1 MVRPRSRAAR
11 LVQRPTAGACLA
23 YSAGTAACT
32 CAGACST
39 CGGFSF
45 GSCADVVAGTSAAA
59 RLTSNA
65 EPALVGARNRLFIMS
80 PPLWER
86 PNGSVPP
93 GHTSPDRPGSVRA
106 RERRGLDQKYGVKQK
121 ERW

>member
-1 MVRPRSRAAR
+1 MGRPRPRAAR
-11 LVQRPTAGACLA
+11 LVQSRPAGACLA

-45 GSCADVVAGTSAAA
+45 GSSAAVVAGTSAAT

-65 EPALVGARNRLFIMS
+65 EPALVGARNRLFIIS
-80 PPLWER
+80 PPLWAK
-86 PNGSVPP
+86 PNGPVPP
-93 GHTSPDRPGSVRA
+93 GHPAPRRPGSAPAGQRPT
-106 RERRGLDQKYGVKQK
+106 LDHAYGG
-121 ERW
+121 E